1 MAQTHLVYTFSDRA
15 GQGLLAHAC
24 RAGDE
29 TVVAR
34 LLAAGA
40 GAGARDVRGR
50 TPLHAACEAEC
61 AGDGACI
68 ALLFAAL
75 EAQSGAERA
84 ARADALR
91 RRPR

>member
-1 MAQTHLVYTFSDRA
+1 M
-15 GQGLLAHAC
+15 
-24 RAGDE
+24 
-29 TVVAR
+29 
-34 LLAAGA
+34 
-40 GAGARDVRGR
+40 RGR

-68 ALLFAAL
+68 AVLFASL

-91 RRPR
+91 RALAAVPSKIREDLEYNGGHPSIAHPFRLPPFAGESVSL